1 MTFALKVTI
10 DGKDYDSSI
19 TVTPVQDYATS
30 WTVKLNDG
38 VTYTEGTTVKVSDFT
53 FTVASWASGK
63 QIGENPG
70 TTPYSQFKI
79 TNAED
84 ALYVK
89 HNSDK
94 DQKLSV
100 GFEYIGNVIS
110 SHAVTDPTDYEVTLN
125 PTQA

>member
-100 GFEYIGNVIS
+100 GFEYIGNEIS
-110 SHAVTDPTDYEVTLN
+110 SHAVTDPTAYEVTLN